1 MRSCSILFL
10 VTIFSLHCATPIE
23 LEFESDYVPKVTVFT
38 EFSPDSIWS
47 VQLIQSVAYTD
58 SVNWEQ
64 YAIDDA
70 SVTIHSSLDI
80 VQPMVYMSN
89 GRYIS
94 PSGQAPF
101 PNTRYTITVQS
112 VDFPSVNGSSEA
124 RSFETELTEIQEISS
139 ADTTIRSFR
148 VRLRIDDPPGQDYY
162 SLHLDYLY
170 RVCRGDEQQI
180 DTTWAL
186 RETRLR
192 SAYFDSDF
200 AEMRE
205 SVSDVNDPS
214 VLPVVDESNGFS
226 HAYFNDRTFEGTS
239 KTINLIVRLPQD
251 QLLEPHIRVT
261 IKNWSNELWSY
272 QEYLELVDLYGP
284 NYFEETPKAIYSN
297 INGGLG
303 VFGGKYSR
311 HLRVDDQGES
321 WDNEDL
327 KVVDQFIPA
336 CNQR

>member
-1 MRSCSILFL
+1 
-10 VTIFSLHCATPIE
+10 
-23 LEFESDYVPKVTVFT
+23 
-38 EFSPDSIWS
+38 
-47 VQLIQSVAYTD
+47 
-58 SVNWEQ
+58 
-64 YAIDDA
+64 
-70 SVTIHSSLDI
+70 
-80 VQPMVYMSN
+80 
-89 GRYIS
+89 
-94 PSGQAPF
+94 
-101 PNTRYTITVQS
+101 
-112 VDFPSVNGSSEA
+112 
-124 RSFETELTEIQEISS
+124 
-139 ADTTIRSFR
+139 
-148 VRLRIDDPPGQDYY
+148 
-162 SLHLDYLY
+162 
-170 RVCRGDEQQI
+170 RGDEQQI

-186 RETRLR
+186 RETHLR

-226 HAYFNDRTFEGTS
+226 HAYFNDRSFEGTS

-251 QLLEPHIRVT
+251 Q
-261 IKNWSNELWSY
+261 
-272 QEYLELVDLYGP
+272 LVDLYGP